1 MLQLCSVL
9 FLCGLLKLCGLLNFF
24 LHLISL
30 MAGHAAIVRCA
41 IFVQFA
47 QIERIAKYFFLLL
60 ISLMV
65 RHAAIM
71 QCAILVQ
78 FAKIMQSAK
87 FFSPF
92 NFSNGRTCCNYAVC
106 YFCAV
111 C

>member
-1 MLQLCSVL
+1 MLQLCGML

-60 ISLMV
+60 ISLMTGY
-65 RHAAIM
+65 AAIVR
-71 QCAILVQ
+71 CAIFV
-78 FAKIMQSAK
+78 
-87 FFSPF
+87 
-92 NFSNGRTCCNYAVC
+92 
-106 YFCAV
+106 
-111 C
+111 